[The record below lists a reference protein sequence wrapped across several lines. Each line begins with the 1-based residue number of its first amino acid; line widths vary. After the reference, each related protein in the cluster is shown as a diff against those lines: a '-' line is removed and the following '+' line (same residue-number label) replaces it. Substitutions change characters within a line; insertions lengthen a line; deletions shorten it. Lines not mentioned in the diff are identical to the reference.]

1 MLDEHAQAFFE
12 SACGLVVG
20 LADADRRPYAQR
32 GWGVRV
38 VDGRLRVMV
47 SGDDEH
53 LAALATPGATIAV
66 TGADVRTLRG
76 LQAKGHVVA
85 LGPVAPADHA
95 HMLRHCDELFDT
107 IVELDGIPRQ
117 LVERMRPGTFA
128 VCEIEVESLFDQTP
142 GPGAGRSAA
151 SEQR

>member
-1 MLDEHAQAFFE
+1 MLDEQARAFFE
-12 SACGLVVG
+12 SACGLVIG
-20 LADADRRPYAQR
+20 LADAERRPYAQR
-32 GWGVRV
+32 GWGARV
-38 VDGRLRVMV
+38 VDGRLRLVV
-47 SGDDEH
+47 PGDDPY
-53 LAALATPGATIAV
+53 LAELATPGAAIAV

-85 LGPVAPADHA
+85 LGPAAPADHA

-117 LVERMRPGTFA
+117 LVERMRPATYA

-142 GPGAGRSAA
+142 GPGAGRPTA
-151 SEQR
+151 EQQA